1 MFDLLKSNP
10 SNQKIITF
18 TIMQNTTIRTA
29 TANDMV
35 AVHGL
40 IRELAIYEKA
50 EEHHTNSVEQLINDG
65 FGPEK
70 VFDCIVAEVDNLVV
84 GFALFY
90 TSYSTWKGQC
100 LYLEDFLVT
109 ESMRGAGIG
118 KLLFDEVY
126 QIAKN
131 RKVGRFEWQVLDWNE
146 PALNFYRKYNA
157 DLSEEWINGKIIF
170 S

>member
-1 MFDLLKSNP
+1 
-10 SNQKIITF
+10 
-18 TIMQNTTIRTA
+18 MQNIKIRKA
-29 TANDMV
+29 TPNDMP

-50 EEHHTNSVEQLINDG
+50 EEQHTNSIEQLTEDG
-65 FGPEK
+65 FGPNK
-70 VFDCIVAEVDNLVV
+70 VFDCIVAEKDGIVV

-90 TSYSTWKGQC
+90 TSYSTWKGKC

-109 ESMRGAGIG
+109 ESMRGLGIG
-118 KLLFDEVY
+118 KLLFDEVL

-157 DLSEEWINGKIIF
+157 NLDGEWVNGKIIF
-170 S
+170 E